1 MKLIF
6 PFIFIILIFSC
17 KTNNIHYNRDKI
29 LKKYS
34 KEYSIFINNE
44 ITDFEKNYLDRDNI
58 ENITINKKSKKL
70 NITLKKIN
78 KLFKLS
84 DINIDNRRGWDKKKI
99 DLIIIDDRSISDS
112 LKNFI
117 KIDPNAIKSINIVP
131 QNKMNNQAF
140 GKQFNGDLLI
150 ITTK

>member
-6 PFIFIILIFSC
+6 PLILIIIAFSC
-17 KTNNIHYNRDKI
+17 TTNNINYNRNKI

-34 KEYSIFINNE
+34 KEYNILINNE
-44 ITDFEKNYLDRDNI
+44 ITNLVTIYLDKDNI
-58 ENITINKKSKKL
+58 KNITVNKKSKDL

-78 KLFKLS
+78 ELFKLS
-84 DINIDNRRGWDKKKI
+84 DINIYNRRGWDKKKI
-99 DLIIIDDRSISDS
+99 DLIVIDGMPISDS

-117 KIDPNAIKSINIVP
+117 KIDANAIKSINIVP
-131 QNKMNNQAF
+131 KNKMNNQTF
-140 GKQFNGDLLI
+140 GRQFNGDLLV

>member
-78 KLFKLS
+78 ELFKLS

-99 DLIIIDDRSISDS
+99 DLIIIDGRSISDS

-117 KIDPNAIKSINIVP
+117 KIV
-131 QNKMNNQAF
+131 
-140 GKQFNGDLLI
+140 
-150 ITTK
+150 